1 MRTITK
7 VDYPPLT
14 EEQQALCPFGDPKC
28 KLCQLPP
35 KLLKQVHAKRL
46 DENMSYAKIAKTLKV
61 KLNLDV
67 QPPSIS
73 QHFKQHVHGEAIT
86 QQVLKKKERE
96 NAHVTRALQPI
107 TEAVKIT
114 TSSDIEK
121 AYESL
126 VKMAHQYTK
135 RIQKVQDLLETHISK
150 RPEKD
155 INEEFE
161 AQNIQ
166 ELLEKQAKLNK
177 EAREFVKEVSAL
189 RAPKVMVA
197 QFLESFIDD
206 TIKEISVLL
215 GNLAEGLHHDL
226 NEELTDQGFNTLD
239 NDLYKKVFRNLALEY
254 RDRMINLKRQHMS
267 SALSALQDLEKI
279 I

>member
-1 MRTITK
+1 MKSRLT

-14 EEQQALCPFGDPKC
+14 EEQRKLCPFGEEKC
-28 KLCQLPP
+28 KICQLPP
-35 KLLKQVHAKRL
+35 KVIQQIHDARLKDGVT
-46 DENMSYAKIAKTLKV
+46 YTKIQKMLKT
-61 KLNLDV
+61 KLNLKVSTAYIGNHINHHV
-67 QPPSIS
+67 Q
-73 QHFKQHVHGEAIT
+73 G
-86 QQVLKKKERE
+86 KE
-96 NAHVTRALQPI
+96 VTRAILAKKDKEKNNVTKALEPI

-114 TSSDIEK
+114 TSTDIEK

-126 VKMAHQYTK
+126 VKMAHTYTK
-135 RIQKVQDLLETHISK
+135 RIQKVQDLLEDHLDK
-150 RPEKD
+150 RKSED
-155 INEEFE
+155 IEEEFE
-161 AQNIQ
+161 AQNMQ
-166 ELLEKQAKLNK
+166 SLLEKQAKLNK

-206 TIKEISVLL
+206 TIKEVSVLL

-226 NEELTDQGFNTLD
+226 NEELTEAGYNTLD
-239 NDLYKKVFRNLALEY
+239 SEMYKKVFRNLALEY